1 MALTIHYLSCLLNV
15 GTSAVVTLAE
25 TKNEA
30 KIKQDAKH
38 TRLTGKTRSVIFVF
52 AHLMFHPAVALSQ
65 HLKNVKE

>member
-1 MALTIHYLSCLLNV
+1 MHSRPYLLNV
-15 GTSAVVTLAE
+15 GTAGVPTLAE